1 MSTVN
6 LKNHPNLTMDRVRV
20 GLIQHFESRFGGV
33 PDSIDKLLHAVYIW
47 NENSFKISYQPHF
60 YCEFEKSPEFDSG

>member
-20 GLIQHFESRFGGV
+20 GVIQHFESRFGGV
-33 PDSIDKLLHAVYIW
+33 PDSIGKLLHAVCIW
-47 NENSFKISYQPHF
+47 NEDSFKMSY
-60 YCEFEKSPEFDSG
+60 